1 VTGQDT
7 RQTLLAV
14 DRLTVDY
21 GGRRARSSLRA
32 LEGVSLHVAQ
42 GETVGLVGE
51 SGSGKSTIARAVLGL
66 VPVTSGTITF
76 AGRDITSISFRER
89 RSLAADLQAVFQDP
103 TSSLNPSRTVGA
115 ILAEPMI
122 ARGIRDRARIRERTR
137 VMLEKTGLPPDA
149 AARYPAQFS
158 GGQRQRI
165 GIARALMLAPKL
177 VICDEVVSAL
187 DLSVQAQILNL
198 LHDLQ
203 QDQGLSYL
211 FISHDPDVVRHLCDR
226 VVVLYRGRGMEA
238 GPGERVMT
246 VPAHHYTDELL
257 AAAPLPDPRLQRARQ
272 LLAGSAAAAAAAA
285 AAEARGGGQPGGSGC
300 PFSDRCRYA
309 ADLCRREAPALRP
322 VPVAT
327 GPGRPGAGAPG
338 AGPAEAGPAEAARHG
353 EVSVACHRYPQW
365 RAEKER
371 QAAQPETPAASTQP
385 GPATVPAHNAD

>member
-1 VTGQDT
+1 VSGPTARDA
-7 RQTLLAV
+7 LLAV
-14 DRLTVDY
+14 DQLTVDY
-21 GGRRARSSLRA
+21 GGRRARTAQRA
-32 LEGVSLHVAQ
+32 LEGVSLHVAP

-66 VPVTSGTITF
+66 APVTSGTITF
-76 AGRDITSISFRER
+76 GGQDITRASFKER

-122 ARGIRDRARIRERTR
+122 AQGIRDGAKIRDRTR

-165 GIARALMLAPKL
+165 GIARALMLAPRL

-198 LHDLQ
+198 LRDLQ
-203 QDQGLSYL
+203 QGQGLSYL

-226 VVVLYRGRGMEA
+226 VVVLYRGQVMES
-238 GPGERVMT
+238 GPGQRVMT
-246 VPAHHYTDELL
+246 GPAHPYTDELL
-257 AAAPLPDPRLQRARQ
+257 AAAPVPDPRQQRARR
-272 LLAGSAAAAAAAA
+272 LLTAQAAAAAA
-285 AAEARGGGQPGGSGC
+285 AAEVRGAGSRPDFQGC

-309 ADLCRREAPALRP
+309 TVRCREQVPALRP
-322 VPVAT
+322 A
-327 GPGRPGAGAPG
+327 G
-338 AGPAEAGPAEAARHG
+338 AGPEATG
-353 EVSVACHRYPQW
+353 VNVACHRYPQW
-365 RAEKER
+365 LTEKV
-371 QAAQPETPAASTQP
+371 QPRSTHKQLRLQP
-385 GPATVPAHNAD
+385 GELHV

>member
-1 VTGQDT
+1 VTGQD
-7 RQTLLAV
+7 LLLSV

-21 GGRRARSSLRA
+21 GGRRSRSGLRA
-32 LEGVSLHVAQ
+32 LEGVSLHVAP

-66 VPVTSGTITF
+66 APVTSGTISF
-76 AGRDITSISFRER
+76 AGRDISRASFRER

-122 ARGIRDRARIRERTR
+122 AQGIRDRARIRERTR

-198 LHDLQ
+198 LRDLQ

-226 VVVLYRGRGMEA
+226 VVVLYRGRVMEA
-238 GPGERVMT
+238 GPGERVMSA
-246 VPAHHYTDELL
+246 PAHPYTDELL
-257 AAAPLPDPRLQRARQ
+257 AAAPVPDPRSQRARQ
-272 LLAGSAAAAAAAA
+272 TLTAQAAAAAA
-285 AAEARGGGQPGGSGC
+285 AAEVRSAARQPGGQGC
-300 PFSDRCRYA
+300 PFSDRCRHA
-309 ADLCRREAPALRP
+309 TDQCRQEIPPLRP
-322 VPVAT
+322 VA
-327 GPGRPGAGAPG
+327 APDL
-338 AGPAEAGPAEAARHG
+338 AAD

-371 QAAQPETPAASTQP
+371 QARSPETPDAGSPP
-385 GPATVPAHNAD
+385 GTPVMPARNVG

>member
-1 VTGQDT
+1 MTGQDV
-7 RQTLLAV
+7 LLAI
-14 DRLTVDY
+14 DQLTVDY
-21 GGRRARSSLRA
+21 GGHRSRSSLRA
-32 LEGVSLHVAQ
+32 LESVSLHVAS

-66 VPVTSGTITF
+66 APVTSGTVTF
-76 AGRDITSISFRER
+76 AGLDISRASFRER
-89 RSLAADLQAVFQDP
+89 RVLAADLQAVFQDP

-122 ARGIRDRARIRERTR
+122 AQGIRDRARIRDRTT

-198 LHDLQ
+198 LRDLQ

-226 VVVLYRGRGMEA
+226 VVVLYRGRVMEA
-238 GPGERVMT
+238 GPSQRVMYA
-246 VPAHHYTDELL
+246 PAHPYTDELL
-257 AAAPLPDPRLQRARQ
+257 AAAPVPDPRSQRARQ
-272 LLAGSAAAAAAAA
+272 TMTAQA
-285 AAEARGGGQPGGSGC
+285 AAEVRSADRQPAGQGC
-300 PFSDRCRYA
+300 SFSDRCRHA
-309 ADLCRREAPALRP
+309 TDRCRLEVPPLRP
-322 VPVAT
+322 AT
-327 GPGRPGAGAPG
+327 
-338 AGPAEAGPAEAARHG
+338 AEVTGTDEL
-353 EVSVACHRYPQW
+353 SVACHRYPEW
-365 RAEKER
+365 RAEKEHQTR
-371 QAAQPETPAASTQP
+371 QPETPDAGQQP
-385 GPATVPAHNAD
+385 GTSTVPAQNVG

>member
-1 VTGQDT
+1 MTGQDA
-7 RQTLLAV
+7 LLAI
-14 DRLTVDY
+14 DELTVDY
-21 GGRRARSSLRA
+21 GGRRSRSSLRA
-32 LEGVSLHVAQ
+32 LAGVSLHVAP

-66 VPVTSGTITF
+66 APVTSGTVTF
-76 AGRDITSISFRER
+76 AGRDITRASFRER

-122 ARGIRDRARIRERTR
+122 AQGIRDRARIRDRTR

-149 AARYPAQFS
+149 AARYPARFS

-198 LHDLQ
+198 LRDLQ

-226 VVVLYRGRGMEA
+226 VVVLYRGRVMEA
-238 GPGERVMT
+238 GPGERVMAA
-246 VPAHHYTDELL
+246 PAHPYTDELL
-257 AAAPLPDPRLQRARQ
+257 AAAPVPDPRLQRARQ
-272 LLAGSAAAAAAAA
+272 LLTVQAAVAAAG
-285 AAEARGGGQPGGSGC
+285 AEMASANRQPGGC
-300 PFSDRCRYA
+300 AFSDRCRHA
-309 ADLCRREAPALRP
+309 TDQCRREVPPLRP
-322 VPVAT
+322 ATAT
-327 GPGRPGAGAPG
+327 GTHDSGGGG
-338 AGPAEAGPAEAARHG
+338 G
-353 EVSVACHRYPQW
+353 SVACHRYPQW

-371 QAAQPETPAASTQP
+371 QARQPETPDAGLQGTP
-385 GPATVPAHNAD
+385 TVPARNAG

>member
-1 VTGQDT
+1 VTGRDA
-7 RQTLLAV
+7 LLAI

-21 GGRRARSSLRA
+21 GGHRSRSRLRA
-32 LEGVSLHVAQ
+32 LQGVSLHVAT

-76 AGRDITSISFRER
+76 AGRDIGGASFRER
-89 RSLAADLQAVFQDP
+89 KALAGDLQAVFQDP
-103 TSSLNPSRTVGA
+103 TSSLNPSRTIGT

-122 ARGIRDRARIRERTR
+122 AQGIKDRARIRDRTR
-137 VMLEKTGLPPDA
+137 EMLEKTGLPPDA

-165 GIARALMLAPKL
+165 GVARALMLAPKL

-198 LHDLQ
+198 LRDLQ

-226 VVVLYRGRGMEA
+226 VVVLYRGRVMEA
-238 GPGERVMT
+238 GPGERVMAA
-246 VPAHHYTDELL
+246 PAHPYTDELL
-257 AAAPLPDPRLQRARQ
+257 AAAPVPDPRRQRARQ
-272 LLAGSAAAAAAAA
+272 AMTARAAAAAA
-285 AAEARGGGQPGGSGC
+285 AAEVANAGRRRGDDGC
-300 PFSDRCRYA
+300 PFSDRCRHA
-309 ADLCRREAPALRP
+309 TDVCRREVPPLRP
-322 VPVAT
+322 VG
-327 GPGRPGAGAPG
+327 GPGIPDT
-338 AGPAEAGPAEAARHG
+338 EAD
-353 EVSVACHRYPQW
+353 EVSVACHRFPEW

-371 QAAQPETPAASTQP
+371 QRHRPEPPDTTQRPGTP
-385 GPATVPAHNAD
+385 TVPAQNAG

>member
-1 VTGQDT
+1 MTGRDM
-7 RQTLLAV
+7 LLAI
-14 DRLTVDY
+14 DQLTVDY
-21 GGRRARSSLRA
+21 GGRRSRTGLRA
-32 LEGVSLHVAQ
+32 LEGVSLHVAP

-66 VPVTSGTITF
+66 APVTSGTIAF
-76 AGRDITSISFRER
+76 AGRDITRASFRER
-89 RSLAADLQAVFQDP
+89 RSLAASLQAVFQDP

-122 ARGIRDRARIRERTR
+122 AQGIKDRARIRDRTR

-198 LHDLQ
+198 LGDLQ

-226 VVVLYRGRGMEA
+226 VVVLYRGRVMEA
-238 GPGERVMT
+238 GPGERVMAA
-246 VPAHHYTDELL
+246 PAHPYTDELL
-257 AAAPLPDPRLQRARQ
+257 AAAPVPDPRLQRGRQ
-272 LLAGSAAAAAAAA
+272 LLTARAAAVAA
-285 AAEARGGGQPGGSGC
+285 AAEVRSAGRQPGGGGC
-300 PFSDRCRYA
+300 PFSDRCRHA
-309 ADLCRREAPALRP
+309 TDLCRREVPPLRA
-322 VPVAT
+322 VAAEAT
-327 GPGRPGAGAPG
+327 GT
-338 AGPAEAGPAEAARHG
+338 G
-353 EVSVACHRYPQW
+353 EVSVACHRYPEW

-371 QAAQPETPAASTQP
+371 QARQPETPDASQQP
-385 GPATVPAHNAD
+385 GTPTVPARGAG